1 MNAKFFPAR
10 LPYTGCAFVCAFV
23 TKRVLAAFIAL
34 PLLSLA
40 PIASHADWSGGIE
53 GGTVFRDEGQ
63 ATRFRLKAQNP
74 DRPFSQFVYLDWLRI
89 NGGGNAYEIGYRPR
103 YWIGQ
108 NLYVFGEGSVR
119 VDSTIDIDNEALLL
133 GGLGYSLLSTPQT
146 QLWVEAGAGSR
157 NTEFEGGI
165 EDTTD
170 TFGIVRAAF
179 SQVLGNLL
187 RFEVDLDAIQGETLL
202 ETSAE
207 AGISIRIPA
216 GSVKFSYRA
225 RRLEPDEGETID
237 DEDSFVSFS
246 YGF

>member
-1 MNAKFFPAR
+1 MNPNKYTAPLRAGGYAV
-10 LPYTGCAFVCAFV
+10 LP
-23 TKRVLAAFIAL
+23 KPVLAASLFLLLLFLI
-34 PLLSLA
+34 PLS
-40 PIASHADWSGGIE
+40 SHADWSGGIE

-89 NGGGNAYEIGYRPR
+89 SGGGNAYEIGYRPR

-108 NLYVFGEGSVR
+108 KLYVFGEGSIR
-119 VDSTIDIDNEALLL
+119 VDSTIDIDNEAVLL
-133 GGLGYSLLSTPQT
+133 GGLGYALVSTQQT
-146 QLWVEAGAGSR
+146 QLWVEAGVGSR
-157 NTEFEGGI
+157 NTEFEGAI

-170 TFGIVRAAF
+170 TFGVVRAAF
-179 SQVLGNLL
+179 SQVLANLL

-225 RRLEPDEGETID
+225 RRLDPDEGETID
-237 DEDSFVSFS
+237 DEDSFVSYS

>member
-1 MNAKFFPAR
+1 MNPKKFLPR
-10 LPYTGCAFVCAFV
+10 LPHTSYVV
-23 TKRVLAAFIAL
+23 LSKRLVASCISLLVLIL
-34 PLLSLA
+34 TPMVSY
-40 PIASHADWSGGIE
+40 ADWSAGIE

-89 NGGGNAYEIGYRPR
+89 SGGGNAYEIGYRPR
-103 YWIGQ
+103 YW
-108 NLYVFGEGSVR
+108 LSPKFYVFGEGNIR
-119 VDSTIDIDNEALLL
+119 VDSTIAIDNEALLQA
-133 GGLGYSLLSTPQT
+133 GVGYAFVATPQT
-146 QLWVEAGAGSR
+146 QLWLEAGAGTR

-170 TFGIVRAAF
+170 SFGIIRGAF
-179 SQVLGNLL
+179 SQVLADLI
-187 RFEVDLDAIQGETLL
+187 RFEVDVDAIQSETLL

-216 GSVKFSYRA
+216 GSIKLSYRA
-225 RRLEPDEGETID
+225 RRLDPDEGETID